1 MKLAELGPRVAWLLR
16 DRGARLELYNG
27 TSCNGHSHDII
38 LFMPAG
44 VSVDILVGAGGANGP
59 SWQVHHELIPGAPH
73 VFPWNPDGGF

>member
-1 MKLAELGPRVAWLLR
+1 
-16 DRGARLELYNG
+16 
-27 TSCNGHSHDII
+27 
-38 LFMPAG
+38 MPAG